1 MNIVIVNATINIMI
15 VVMTTVV
22 ANNMIV
28 AANAAAPAATKKK
41 KEREKMFRTTSL
53 LVSALGGRMTIENF
67 SSSENHALKLLQRQ
81 MINFQKSYFSNYK
94 KVISYSDCARLLKII
109 LR

>member
-41 KEREKMFRTTSL
+41 ERGRENVPDHV
-53 LVSALGGRMTIENF
+53 LVGISFGRADDNREF
-67 SSSENHALKLLQRQ
+67 
-81 MINFQKSYFSNYK
+81 F
-94 KVISYSDCARLLKII
+94 II
-109 LR
+109 